1 MLLVT
6 AVLMM
11 TAIIRATNSSRHK
24 AGGRKVTTLQRNNL
38 ARDDVERTEWARWR
52 WALSGLLSSE
62 YFTSVPMT
70 VVLDILMWLWPSG
83 WTLQITCSFLLIS

>member
-1 MLLVT
+1 MAESREKSEACPVLLVT

-38 ARDDVERTEWARWR
+38 ARDDVKGQ
-52 WALSGLLSSE
+52 SGPLGDGPFQVYYPRNIS
-62 YFTSVPMT
+62 
-70 VVLDILMWLWPSG
+70 
-83 WTLQITCSFLLIS
+83 LQFQ